1 MPNPTPVQVP
11 LRVPFNDLGASF
23 ADVEQDVRSRFDAVL
38 ASQNFVAGA
47 QTEELEARLSAL
59 TGAHAVACSS
69 GSDAIYLALLAAGI
83 GPGDAVIVPA
93 FTFFST
99 AGSVVRAG
107 ATPVFADID
116 PITLMTGA
124 RELRAVL
131 DEEFAAAGADGSRVG
146 RRTGARLA
154 AVIAVHLYGRAAP
167 VHEFEVLLKEYGS
180 PMLLEDAAQAIGAR
194 TASGTRRIGDGQAVC
209 FSFYPTKNVGGAGDG
224 GAVTTR
230 DEQLALRLRSLR
242 NHGAGSV
249 AYRHEQCG
257 INARI
262 AELSAAMVNAKLERI
277 DAWTEARGRIARRYE
292 EGLAGL
298 ELSGSV
304 RRPLYCAPPASVWHQ
319 YTIRFATGRDAAV
332 KALAV
337 RGVET
342 RVFYPLALH
351 RQPCFSE
358 FAFVAGCSG
367 ASEQAGKRGDA
378 GAPGSGS
385 PEHPRLEAE
394 RAADDVLSLPI
405 HPALTADQV
414 EQVIEA
420 LTAVCTA
427 AAEDVAAAGGQ

>member
-1 MPNPTPVQVP
+1 MPNPSPLQVP

-38 ASQNFVAGA
+38 ASQNFVSGA
-47 QTEELEARLSAL
+47 QTDELEARLGAL

-116 PITLMTGA
+116 PITLMMGEH
-124 RELRAVL
+124 ELRAVL
-131 DEEFAAAGADGSRVG
+131 DGEFAAVGADGHRVG
-146 RRTGARLA
+146 RRTGERLA

-167 VHEFEVLLKEYGS
+167 VHEFEVLLEEYGS

-194 TASGTRRIGDGQAVC
+194 TASGTRRIGNGQAVC
-209 FSFYPTKNVGGAGDG
+209 FSFYPTKNVGAAGDG

-230 DEQLALRLRSLR
+230 DEQFADRLRSLR
-242 NHGAGSV
+242 NHGAGAV
-249 AYRHEQCG
+249 AYRHERCG

-262 AELSAAMVNAKLERI
+262 AELSAAMVNAKLDRI
-277 DAWTEARGRIARRYE
+277 DAWTEARGRIARRYH
-292 EGLAGL
+292 EGLAAL
-298 ELSGSV
+298 ELNGLI
-304 RRPLYCAPPASVWHQ
+304 RRPPYCAPPASVWHQ
-319 YTIRFATGRDAAV
+319 YTIRLATEREAAV
-332 KALAV
+332 TALAA

-351 RQPCFSE
+351 LQPCFAD
-358 FAFVAGCSG
+358 FAVFAGFPE
-367 ASEQAGKRGDA
+367 AA
-378 GAPGSGS
+378 GANAGAMDC
-385 PEHPRLEAE
+385 PRPEAE
-394 RAADDVLSLPI
+394 RAADDVISLPI
-405 HPALTADQV
+405 HPALTSEEV
-414 EQVIEA
+414 ERVIAA

-427 AAEDVAAAGGQ
+427 AGDEVAAAGGR